1 MMSLFDS
8 PLGPG
13 AADTRF
19 TAAVHDAAVRRGEA
33 GEEDDGTT

>member
-8 PLGPG
+8 PLGPWV
-13 AADTRF
+13 ADTRF
-19 TAAVHDAAVRRGEA
+19 TAAMHDAAVKRGED